1 MDIVNGR
8 NGQENSC
15 TPFQVMHVYQHVN
28 SENLESSAPEA
39 LKTAFLKGSTEG
51 KCSSQTP
58 ATHDSQSNLNSKL
71 GKHEVR

>member
-28 SENLESSAPEA
+28 SENLESSVPEA
-39 LKTAFLKGSTEG
+39 LKTAFLKGSNEA
-51 KCSSQTP
+51 KCSPQPT
-58 ATHDSQSNLNSKL
+58 ARHESQSNLNSDP
-71 GKHEVR
+71 GKYEVR